1 MFSVYRTDQLKR
13 FALFWLLN
21 YSFIFSLDVK
31 VWIRFIYCISSDF
44 TLFSFICLEL
54 CFKKAQRPVIIL
66 LFFQFPTVFL
76 PVISKTKIFPKAML
90 GMKGNK
96 YHITDQ
102 LFLTNIINIGYST
115 LCGTNRIFL
124 WHSSASLSF
133 DETVS
138 VIIEYFF
145 KKFLSK
151 VFIIRAEQRGVLSQ
165 TFQIVKGY

>member
-76 PVISKTKIFPKAML
+76 PVISKTKIFPKALL
-90 GMKGNK
+90 GIKGNK
-96 YHITDQ
+96 YYITDQ
-102 LFLTNIINIGYST
+102 LFLTNVINTGYST
-115 LCGTNRIFL
+115 YVEQI
-124 WHSSASLSF
+124 
-133 DETVS
+133 D
-138 VIIEYFF
+138 FF
-145 KKFLSK
+145 F
-151 VFIIRAEQRGVLSQ
+151 V
-165 TFQIVKGY
+165 TFQCLFKFWWNCFCYYWIFF